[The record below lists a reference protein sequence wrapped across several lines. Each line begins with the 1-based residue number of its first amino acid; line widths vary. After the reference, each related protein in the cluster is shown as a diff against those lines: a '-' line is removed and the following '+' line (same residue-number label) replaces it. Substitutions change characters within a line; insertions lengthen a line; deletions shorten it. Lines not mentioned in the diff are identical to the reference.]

1 MVSDMVE
8 SLRSTQITLLIRN
21 AFWVSWGAGV
31 EERYKKINIRARD
44 NRMEQVLRTSFLG
57 TRPRVFAPPG
67 DRFSAHATENRNYNW
82 ACPMGSP
89 VTRIGRKASL
99 TGLLRGDFFL
109 GEGGGCTHS
118 CHHKA
123 LSPTIAWRIGRF
135 PFTKN
140 FEKPPWRGQSS
151 EERVPFSFM
160 LLSSKFKM
168 VTQISPRIAWNL
180 WKLLTGTCNFHRK
193 VSNG

>member
-1 MVSDMVE
+1 MYSDMVE

-99 TGLLRGDFFL
+99 TGLLRGDFF
-109 GEGGGCTHS
+109 
-118 CHHKA
+118 
-123 LSPTIAWRIGRF
+123 
-135 PFTKN
+135 
-140 FEKPPWRGQSS
+140 
-151 EERVPFSFM
+151 
-160 LLSSKFKM
+160 
-168 VTQISPRIAWNL
+168 
-180 WKLLTGTCNFHRK
+180 
-193 VSNG
+193 